1 MNTGNAK
8 NFDQARFFDLLG
20 NFDLHMFLKHPFD
33 YIQYDMSFDDYLQY
47 RDELS
52 RKIHNLCLK
61 DFESLK
67 DILELAGTMNFF
79 LGSLANRIAHE
90 SFFSDRHEKHV
101 ERDLVSINDDEDMI
115 VFETDNQLTDTLYK
129 FMDVFEK
136 KFVMLGVIYQYKGN
150 ILENIDIDEAYFI
163 KEYDELDFS
172 QIEAFFKLYQEGE
185 LD

>member
-8 NFDQARFFDLLG
+8 NFDQARFYDLIGSFELTK
-20 NFDLHMFLKHPFD
+20 FTKHPMYSID
-33 YIQYDMSFDDYLQY
+33 EEMGFDDYLRY
-47 RDELS
+47 REELAT
-52 RKIHNLCLK
+52 KIHNLYLK

-67 DILELAGTMNFF
+67 DILELAGSMNLF
-79 LGSLANRIAHE
+79 LESLANRIAHE
-90 SFFSDRHEKHV
+90 SFFTDRHEKHV
-101 ERDLVSINDDEDMI
+101 ERNLVDDEDMI

-129 FMDVFEK
+129 FIDVFEK

>member
-67 DILELAGTMNFF
+67 E
-79 LGSLANRIAHE
+79 
-90 SFFSDRHEKHV
+90 
-101 ERDLVSINDDEDMI
+101 
-115 VFETDNQLTDTLYK
+115 
-129 FMDVFEK
+129 
-136 KFVMLGVIYQYKGN
+136 
-150 ILENIDIDEAYFI
+150 
-163 KEYDELDFS
+163 
-172 QIEAFFKLYQEGE
+172 QEGE
-185 LD
+185 FKKLFDNQII

>member
-8 NFDQARFFDLLG
+8 NFDQARFYDLLG
-20 NFDLHMFLKHPFD
+20 NFDLEMFLKHPFD
-33 YIQYDMSFDDYLQY
+33 YIQYDMTFDDYLKY

-52 RKIHNLCLK
+52 TKIHNLYLK

-67 DILELAGTMNFF
+67 DILELAGSMNLF
-79 LGSLANRIAHE
+79 LGYLCHRIATD
-90 SFFSDRHEKHV
+90 SFWSDRHEKHL
-101 ERDLVSINDDEDMI
+101 ERNLVHDSDSI

-150 ILENIDIDEAYFI
+150 ILENINIDEGYFI
-163 KEYDELDFS
+163 KEYDELDYS